1 MFSMWHALCIWLA
14 VAYDP
19 SEYRQKGW
27 KLKIVCFGKHGTHF
41 FKKIMYM
48 SNTVFGVNKQS
59 IEKDFSKQKVEMKNL
74 KMPKL
79 KTWSFENVYAII
91 IPLWASEGL
100 RKDKC
105 FQVRRKDVLYL
116 LRYFKMVNHQQTES

>member
-1 MFSMWHALCIWLA
+1 MFLMSLALCIWLA
-14 VAYDP
+14 VAYNL

-41 FKKIMYM
+41 LKNNVHVKLHCIWSEQTKAWKRM
-48 SNTVFGVNKQS
+48 SES
-59 IEKDFSKQKVEMKNL
+59 EKWKMKNL

-79 KTWSFENVYAII
+79 KNRSFENIYAII
-91 IPLWASEGL
+91 IVLWASEGL
-100 RKDKC
+100 RKSSDYC

-116 LRYFKMVNHQQTES
+116 LRYF